1 MYKILMVDDD
11 AKNLDATELFLKSC
25 GYDVVTTISPSEA
38 LELVKEE
45 EFALALLDFQMPEMN
60 GDALATM
67 IRQVSPHQQIA
78 MYSCDLSRDAIK
90 NSMRAGAVDFID
102 KSMPPQDFK
111 ALIESYC
118 NRYEALY
125 RTIRPSKDKSENR
138 ETIES
143 IGMIGQSQALAIV
156 AMTIHKVAAAADTS
170 VLIRGESGTGKEL
183 VARAIH
189 RLSARSGGQFV
200 AINCGAIP
208 RDLLESELFGH
219 LKGSFT
225 GAAHDK
231 MGKFELANNGTL
243 FLDEI
248 GDMPPEL
255 QVKILRVLQERE
267 IIPVGGKFP
276 KKVNVRIVT
285 ATHCNLE
292 DMVGKGLFREDLMYR
307 IRVVEVE
314 VPALRTRIED
324 IEPLVSHFTD
334 RYNKKNES
342 KKYFQRRT
350 LAVLKQYSWP
360 GNVRQL
366 EAMVEKHLV
375 VSDESMIRPE
385 DLDLKFFEAIPVAGH
400 GLTLDQYRNLV
411 RDQELSFLETAIEE
425 SCGNKA
431 EAARRLQIKPSH
443 LNHLMNGAR
452 ETKSDETTAVAV
464 SN

>member
-11 AKNLDATELFLKSC
+11 TKNLDATELFLKSC

-38 LELVKEE
+38 LELVKED

-60 GDALATM
+60 GDTLATM

-90 NSMRAGAVDFID
+90 SSMRAGAVDFID

-111 ALIESYC
+111 TLIESYC

-125 RTIRPSKDKSENR
+125 RTIRPGKDNSENR
-138 ETIES
+138 KTIES
-143 IGMIGQSQALAIV
+143 IGMIGQSQALANA

-231 MGKFELANNGTL
+231 VGKFELANNGTL

-248 GDMPPEL
+248 GDMPAEL

-285 ATHCNLE
+285 ATHRNLE

-307 IRVVEVE
+307 IKVVEVE

-385 DLDLKFFEAIPVAGH
+385 DLDLKLYEAIPGAGQ
-400 GLTLDQYRNLV
+400 GLTLDQYRNHV

-425 SCGNKA
+425 SGGNKA

-443 LNHLMNGAR
+443 LNHLMIGSR
-452 ETKSDETTAVAV
+452 ESKSDEATTAEL
-464 SN
+464 